1 MNGDILFRH
10 AWLRILDFQHAG
22 NTRKGERMTSQKIE
36 NLLNLALDATGT
48 ERLRSVNLQVGYN
61 EMTNTWDVIILYSG
75 TLERVSE
82 TAESVTPLLKNFA
95 IVRIREENIEKLA
108 SLEEVIYIEKPKRLF
123 FEVADGRRVSCI
135 DAVQTPRFRL
145 TGKGVLIGVIDSG
158 IEYANA
164 DFRQEDGATRIRFLW
179 DQTVE
184 GTPPEGYRIGSEF
197 SAEQINEALQQPN
210 RTMRLQKVPSV
221 DISGHGT
228 AVAGVAAGNG
238 RNSGGRYRGTA
249 PDAELIIVKLGN
261 PGGVGFPR
269 TAELMQ
275 AVDYIVQKAEML
287 QMPVSVNISFGNT
300 YGAHNGTS
308 LPERFLDAAAQIGRT
323 LISVGTGNEGAE
335 AGHTSGFVREGE
347 ETSVPLGVQ
356 ERQGAFSL
364 QIWTDYTDV
373 IGVTIKTPSGERV
386 GPIREVMGTQRFL
399 TGKTEILLYYGEP
412 SPYSGL
418 NEIFLEFLPV
428 DDYVNSGEWNIIL
441 VPEQIVTG
449 RFEMWLP
456 ASYTLNEGTAFFY
469 PTEELT
475 LTIPSTASR
484 VLTVAAYDA
493 DTMSYADF
501 SGRGRKSQNNQKPD
515 LAAPGVNVVSVQGEE
530 GYASFTGTSF
540 AAPFASGGAALL
552 MEWGITEKNDLFLY
566 GEKAKAFL
574 RRGARELPGY
584 DSWPNNQLGYGA
596 LCIRDSIP
604 ETRVS

>member
-1 MNGDILFRH
+1 
-10 AWLRILDFQHAG
+10 
-22 NTRKGERMTSQKIE
+22 MTSQKIE

-221 DISGHGT
+221 DSSGHGT

-261 PGGVGFPR
+261 PGGAGFPR

-418 NEIFLEFLPV
+418 NEIFMEFLPV

>member
-1 MNGDILFRH
+1 
-10 AWLRILDFQHAG
+10 
-22 NTRKGERMTSQKIE
+22 MTSQKIE

-221 DISGHGT
+221 DSSGHGT

>member
-1 MNGDILFRH
+1 
-10 AWLRILDFQHAG
+10 
-22 NTRKGERMTSQKIE
+22 
-36 NLLNLALDATGT
+36 
-48 ERLRSVNLQVGYN
+48 
-61 EMTNTWDVIILYSG
+61 MTNTWDVIILYSG

-221 DISGHGT
+221 DSSGHGT

-501 SGRGRKSQNNQKPD
+501 SGRGRKNQNNQKPD

-584 DSWPNNQLGYGA
+584 DSWPNNQLGYGV

>member
-1 MNGDILFRH
+1 
-10 AWLRILDFQHAG
+10 
-22 NTRKGERMTSQKIE
+22 MTSQKIE

-221 DISGHGT
+221 DSSGHGT

-238 RNSGGRYRGTA
+238 RNSGGRYRGAA

>member
-1 MNGDILFRH
+1 
-10 AWLRILDFQHAG
+10 
-22 NTRKGERMTSQKIE
+22 MTSQKIE

-221 DISGHGT
+221 DSSGHGT

-386 GPIREVMGTQRFL
+386 GPIREVMGAQRFL

-412 SPYSGL
+412 SPYIGL

-501 SGRGRKSQNNQKPD
+501 SGRGRKNQNNQKPD

>member
-1 MNGDILFRH
+1 
-10 AWLRILDFQHAG
+10 
-22 NTRKGERMTSQKIE
+22 MTSQKIE
-36 NLLNLALDATGT
+36 NLLNLALDATET

-221 DISGHGT
+221 DSSGHGT

-441 VPEQIVTG
+441 VPGQIVTG

>member
-1 MNGDILFRH
+1 
-10 AWLRILDFQHAG
+10 
-22 NTRKGERMTSQKIE
+22 MTSQKIE

-221 DISGHGT
+221 DSSGHGT

-386 GPIREVMGTQRFL
+386 GPIREVMGAQRFL
-399 TGKTEILLYYGEP
+399 TGKTEILLYYGEA

-441 VPEQIVTG
+441 APEQIVTG

>member
-1 MNGDILFRH
+1 
-10 AWLRILDFQHAG
+10 
-22 NTRKGERMTSQKIE
+22 MTSQKIE

-221 DISGHGT
+221 DSSGHGT

-261 PGGVGFPR
+261 PGGEGFPR

>member
-1 MNGDILFRH
+1 
-10 AWLRILDFQHAG
+10 
-22 NTRKGERMTSQKIE
+22 MTSQKIE

-221 DISGHGT
+221 DSSGHGT

-501 SGRGRKSQNNQKPD
+501 SGRGRKNQNNQKPD

>member
-1 MNGDILFRH
+1 
-10 AWLRILDFQHAG
+10 
-22 NTRKGERMTSQKIE
+22 MTSQKIE

-221 DISGHGT
+221 DSSGHGT

-261 PGGVGFPR
+261 PGGAGFPR

-493 DTMSYADF
+493 DTMSYANF

>member
-1 MNGDILFRH
+1 
-10 AWLRILDFQHAG
+10 
-22 NTRKGERMTSQKIE
+22 MTSQKIE

-221 DISGHGT
+221 DSSGHGT

-238 RNSGGRYRGTA
+238 RNSGGRYRGAA

-261 PGGVGFPR
+261 PGGAGFPR

-373 IGVTIKTPSGERV
+373 IGVTIKTPSGERI

>member
-1 MNGDILFRH
+1 M
-10 AWLRILDFQHAG
+10 Q
-22 NTRKGERMTSQKIE
+22 KGERMTSQKIE
-36 NLLNLALDATGT
+36 NLLNLALDATGE
-48 ERLRSVNLQVGYN
+48 ERSRSGDLQVGYN

-75 TLERVSE
+75 ILDNVTAVSE
-82 TAESVTPLLKNFA
+82 TVTPLMENYA

-108 SLEEVIYIEKPKRLF
+108 SLKEVIYIEKPKRLF

-158 IEYANA
+158 IEFANA
-164 DFRQEDGATRIRFLW
+164 DFRNEDGTTRIRYLW

-184 GTPPEGYRIGSEF
+184 GKPPEGYRIGTEF
-197 SAEQINEALQQPN
+197 PEEQINEALEQPN
-210 RTMRLQKVPSV
+210 RTMRLQVVPSI
-221 DISGHGT
+221 DTSGHGT
-228 AVAGVAAGNG
+228 AVTGVAAGNG

-249 PDAELIIVKLGN
+249 PDAGLIIVKLGN
-261 PGGVGFPR
+261 PGGEGFPR

-275 AVDYIVQKAEML
+275 AVDYIVQKAEAL
-287 QMPVSVNISFGNT
+287 QMPVSINISFGNT
-300 YGAHNGTS
+300 YGSHDGTS
-308 LPERFLDAAAQIGRT
+308 LLERFLDTAAENGRT

-335 AGHTSGFVREGE
+335 AGHTSGFLREGE
-347 ETSVPLGVQ
+347 ERSIPLGVQ

-373 IGVTIKTPSGERV
+373 IGVVLKTPSGERI
-386 GPIREVMGTQRFL
+386 GPIREVMGTQRFQA
-399 TGKTEILLYYGEP
+399 GKTEILLYYGEP

-475 LTIPSTASR
+475 LTIPSTSSR

-493 DTMSYADF
+493 VTMSYADF
-501 SGRGRKSQNNQKPD
+501 SGRGREHPNIQKPD
-515 LAAPGVNVVSVQGEE
+515 IAAPGVNVVSVQGEG
-530 GYASFTGTSF
+530 GYAAFTGTSF
-540 AAPFASGGAALL
+540 AAPFAAGGGALL
-552 MEWGITEKNDLFLY
+552 MEWGITDKNDLFLY
-566 GEKAKAFL
+566 GEKAKAYL
-574 RRGARELPGY
+574 RRGAKKLPGFEN
-584 DSWPNNQLGYGA
+584 WPNNQLGYGA
-596 LCIRDSIP
+596 LCVRDSIP
-604 ETRVS
+604 ETRIS

>member
-1 MNGDILFRH
+1 
-10 AWLRILDFQHAG
+10 
-22 NTRKGERMTSQKIE
+22 MTSQKIE

-221 DISGHGT
+221 DSSGHGT

-386 GPIREVMGTQRFL
+386 GPIREVMGAQRFL

-441 VPEQIVTG
+441 APEQIVTG

-501 SGRGRKSQNNQKPD
+501 SGRGRKNQNNQKPD

>member
-1 MNGDILFRH
+1 
-10 AWLRILDFQHAG
+10 
-22 NTRKGERMTSQKIE
+22 MTSQKIE

-238 RNSGGRYRGTA
+238 KNSGGRYRGTA

-501 SGRGRKSQNNQKPD
+501 SGRGRKNQNNQKPD

>member
-1 MNGDILFRH
+1 
-10 AWLRILDFQHAG
+10 
-22 NTRKGERMTSQKIE
+22 MTSQKIE

-221 DISGHGT
+221 DSSGHGT

-261 PGGVGFPR
+261 PGGAGFPR

-501 SGRGRKSQNNQKPD
+501 SGRGRKNQNNQKPD

-574 RRGARELPGY
+574 RRGARELQGY

>member
-1 MNGDILFRH
+1 
-10 AWLRILDFQHAG
+10 
-22 NTRKGERMTSQKIE
+22 MTSQKIE

-323 LISVGTGNEGAE
+323 LISVGTGNEGTE

-373 IGVTIKTPSGERV
+373 IGVTIKTPSGERI

>member
-1 MNGDILFRH
+1 
-10 AWLRILDFQHAG
+10 
-22 NTRKGERMTSQKIE
+22 MTSQKIE

-221 DISGHGT
+221 DSSGHGT

-584 DSWPNNQLGYGA
+584 DSWPNHQLGYGA

>member
-1 MNGDILFRH
+1 
-10 AWLRILDFQHAG
+10 
-22 NTRKGERMTSQKIE
+22 MTSQKIE

-221 DISGHGT
+221 DSSGHGT

-386 GPIREVMGTQRFL
+386 GPIREVMGAQRFL

-552 MEWGITEKNDLFLY
+552 MEWGITEKNDPFLY

>member
-1 MNGDILFRH
+1 
-10 AWLRILDFQHAG
+10 
-22 NTRKGERMTSQKIE
+22 MTSQKIE

-221 DISGHGT
+221 DSSGHGT

-238 RNSGGRYRGTA
+238 RNSGGRYRGAA

-300 YGAHNGTS
+300 YGAH
-308 LPERFLDAAAQIGRT
+308 
-323 LISVGTGNEGAE
+323 
-335 AGHTSGFVREGE
+335 
-347 ETSVPLGVQ
+347 
-356 ERQGAFSL
+356 
-364 QIWTDYTDV
+364 
-373 IGVTIKTPSGERV
+373 
-386 GPIREVMGTQRFL
+386 
-399 TGKTEILLYYGEP
+399 EP
-412 SPYSGL
+412 Y
-418 NEIFLEFLPV
+418 N
-428 DDYVNSGEWNIIL
+428 
-441 VPEQIVTG
+441 
-449 RFEMWLP
+449 
-456 ASYTLNEGTAFFY
+456 
-469 PTEELT
+469 
-475 LTIPSTASR
+475 
-484 VLTVAAYDA
+484 
-493 DTMSYADF
+493 
-501 SGRGRKSQNNQKPD
+501 
-515 LAAPGVNVVSVQGEE
+515 
-530 GYASFTGTSF
+530 
-540 AAPFASGGAALL
+540 
-552 MEWGITEKNDLFLY
+552 
-566 GEKAKAFL
+566 
-574 RRGARELPGY
+574 
-584 DSWPNNQLGYGA
+584 
-596 LCIRDSIP
+596 
-604 ETRVS
+604 

>member
-1 MNGDILFRH
+1 
-10 AWLRILDFQHAG
+10 
-22 NTRKGERMTSQKIE
+22 MTSQKIE
-36 NLLNLALDATGT
+36 NLLNLALDATET

-221 DISGHGT
+221 DSSGHGT

-347 ETSVPLGVQ
+347 EKSVPLGVQ

-386 GPIREVMGTQRFL
+386 GPIREVMGAQRFL

>member
-1 MNGDILFRH
+1 
-10 AWLRILDFQHAG
+10 
-22 NTRKGERMTSQKIE
+22 MTSQKIE
-36 NLLNLALDATGT
+36 NLLNLALDATET

-221 DISGHGT
+221 DSSGHGT

-584 DSWPNNQLGYGA
+584 DSWPNNQLGYGV

>member
-1 MNGDILFRH
+1 
-10 AWLRILDFQHAG
+10 
-22 NTRKGERMTSQKIE
+22 MTSQKIE

-221 DISGHGT
+221 DSSGHGT

-261 PGGVGFPR
+261 PGGAGFPR

-386 GPIREVMGTQRFL
+386 SPIREVMGAQRFL

-501 SGRGRKSQNNQKPD
+501 SGRGRKNQNNQKPD

>member
-221 DISGHGT
+221 DSSGHGT

-238 RNSGGRYRGTA
+238 RNSGGRYRGAA

>member
-1 MNGDILFRH
+1 
-10 AWLRILDFQHAG
+10 
-22 NTRKGERMTSQKIE
+22 MTSQKIE

-221 DISGHGT
+221 DSSGHGT

-238 RNSGGRYRGTA
+238 KNSGGRYRGTA

>member
-1 MNGDILFRH
+1 
-10 AWLRILDFQHAG
+10 
-22 NTRKGERMTSQKIE
+22 MTSQKIE
-36 NLLNLALDATGT
+36 NLLNLALDATET

-221 DISGHGT
+221 DSSGHGT
-228 AVAGVAAGNG
+228 AIAGVAAGNG

-501 SGRGRKSQNNQKPD
+501 SGRGRKNQNNQKPD

>member
-1 MNGDILFRH
+1 
-10 AWLRILDFQHAG
+10 
-22 NTRKGERMTSQKIE
+22 MTSQKIE

-221 DISGHGT
+221 DSSGHGT

-493 DTMSYADF
+493 DTMSYANF

>member
-1 MNGDILFRH
+1 
-10 AWLRILDFQHAG
+10 
-22 NTRKGERMTSQKIE
+22 MTSQKIE

-221 DISGHGT
+221 DSSGHGT

-386 GPIREVMGTQRFL
+386 SPIREVMGAQRFL

-501 SGRGRKSQNNQKPD
+501 SGRGRKNQNNQKPD

-574 RRGARELPGY
+574 RRGARELQGY

-596 LCIRDSIP
+596 LCIRDSSP
-604 ETRVS
+604 VTRVS

>member
-1 MNGDILFRH
+1 
-10 AWLRILDFQHAG
+10 
-22 NTRKGERMTSQKIE
+22 MTSQKIE
-36 NLLNLALDATGT
+36 NLLNLALDATET

-221 DISGHGT
+221 DSSGHGT

-386 GPIREVMGTQRFL
+386 GPIREVMGAQRFL

-501 SGRGRKSQNNQKPD
+501 SGRGRKNQNNQKPD